1 MYYSMRA
8 QKCQKG
14 QFKIDL
20 TGTPV
25 EIDPSVMWSWRGM
38 MNNSLPNTN
47 DITISSCKTLV
58 KAKTTIVSIS
68 LSRSSSSNRYG
79 EVRRLPR
86 RMFPGLVVGE
96 NGAETSSS
104 RRSHAHVRRSEHGQ
118 SVQELRQVRVDRR
131 ESVAMQLPAGMVG
144 RDVRHDDRYEEI
156 SSLSLSLSLLNL
168 HVTSS
173 SDYC

>member
-1 MYYSMRA
+1 MRA

-20 TGTPV
+20 TDTPV

-68 LSRSSSSNRYG
+68 L
-79 EVRRLPR
+79 
-86 RMFPGLVVGE
+86 M
-96 NGAETSSS
+96 
-104 RRSHAHVRRSEHGQ
+104 
-118 SVQELRQVRVDRR
+118 
-131 ESVAMQLPAGMVG
+131 
-144 RDVRHDDRYEEI
+144 
-156 SSLSLSLSLLNL
+156 
-168 HVTSS
+168 
-173 SDYC
+173 